1 MHRTHPRSRSA
12 LAAAAA
18 LVLLLLGLALAS
30 FGPHP
35 AAAQSVVRT
44 NFDVTLSLRE
54 DGSYHVIERQVV
66 DFEGGPF
73 SFGFQELPLA
83 VVEDITN
90 ISVSEERSGGIV
102 EYTQSRSEEPETF
115 TIQQTSFAI
124 VVRWT
129 MPRTVD
135 QQRTFVLEY
144 EVYGNLRV
152 YTSETGET
160 RQQIW
165 WIAVGEGLTE
175 TAPITDAS
183 FTIQLPVPVELSTV
197 VLDGPGSR
205 DPADH
210 SSDGQT
216 FTWTASNLESG
227 DSLEGRLEFPA
238 IVEATA
244 PSWQA
249 EEDEQRLREQDRE
262 SRDALLTLM
271 MVGAGLLTVTAGGV
285 GILGFWY
292 AQGRD
297 PGVGAVASYLS
308 EPPDDLPP
316 GAAGAL
322 VDETVNEHDIV
333 ATLVDLGRRGVLKIT
348 ETADEGLFGGRGFKI
363 QLLEH
368 KEQLRPFETGFVA
381 AIMGTDAKSGSSVDL
396 GAAKSR
402 FNTKVETIKSQMY
415 DELVKRGYFPVSPET
430 TRSTNRRRATIGF
443 VIGAIVLG
451 LFGGRLFDWSG
462 WVIVPI
468 IGVAIFLFALYQVAS
483 HMPRK
488 TIAGAESAAKW
499 RAFKRYLDDLDED
512 RATAGASEIFEKFL
526 PYAVAFGIERS
537 WVRKFAMA
545 GAPAPEWY
553 GGFGG
558 GYGGGWW
565 GGGRLPGGRRRGGWG
580 GWVIGTPPS
589 TYGGGGRSGEAGGG
603 FDMPGFP
610 DFQDASDRGAK
621 SLQSASGGLMDFLDL
636 AGSAF
641 EAFSGSG
648 GGRHGG
654 FSGGGRSFGGGG
666 GRSGGGG
673 GGRGGF
679 G

>member
-1 MHRTHPRSRSA
+1 MVA
-12 LAAAAA
+12 
-18 LVLLLLGLALAS
+18 
-30 FGPHP
+30 
-35 AAAQSVVRT
+35 
-44 NFDVTLSLRE
+44 E
-54 DGSYHVIERQVV
+54 D
-66 DFEGGPF
+66 
-73 SFGFQELPLA
+73 
-83 VVEDITN
+83 
-90 ISVSEERSGGIV
+90 RSGSLV
-102 EYTQSRSEEPETF
+102 QYSQNSSEDPETF
-115 TIQQTSFAI
+115 TVRQTNSAI
-124 VVRWT
+124 DVRWY
-129 MPRTVD
+129 MPRTFNE
-135 QQRTFVLEY
+135 QRTFVLEY
-144 EVYGNLRV
+144 DVIGALRV
-152 YTSETGET
+152 YTSEAGES

-165 WIAVGEGLTE
+165 WIAVGEEVTE
-175 TAPITDAS
+175 IAPVSEAS
-183 FTIQLPVPVELSTV
+183 FTIELPTAVDLAMV

-205 DPADH
+205 DPAEH
-210 SSDGQT
+210 STDGQI
-216 FTWTASNLESG
+216 FTWSVSDLESG

-244 PSWQA
+244 PSWQEA
-249 EEDEQRLREQDRE
+249 DDEQRLREQDRE

-271 MVGAGLLTVTAGGV
+271 MFGAGLLTVTAGGV
-285 GILGFWY
+285 GLLGFWY
-292 AQGRD
+292 TQGRD

-333 ATLVDLGRRGVLKIT
+333 STMVDLGRRGVIKIT
-348 ETADEGLFGGRGFKI
+348 ETTEEGLFGGRGFKI

-368 KEQLRPFETGFVA
+368 KEELRPFETAFVK
-381 AIMGTDAKSGSSVDL
+381 AIMGADAKPGSSVDL

-402 FNTKVETIKSQMY
+402 FNSKVETIKSQMY

-430 TRSTNRRRATIGF
+430 TRSRYRSRATIGF
-443 VIGAIVLG
+443 VIGAIALG
-451 LFGGRLFDWSG
+451 LFGSSLFGWSG

-488 TIAGAESAAKW
+488 TVAGAESAAKW
-499 RAFKRYLDDLDED
+499 RAFKRYLEDLDQD
-512 RATAGASEIFEKFL
+512 RATAGASDIFEKFL
-526 PYAVAFGIERS
+526 PYAVAFGLERS

-565 GGGRLPGGRRRGGWG
+565 DGGRLPGGRRRGGWG

-589 TYGGGGRSGEAGGG
+589 TYGGGGRSGDSGGG
-603 FDMPGFP
+603 FDMPGLP

-666 GRSGGGG
+666 GGRSGGGG
-673 GGRGGF
+673 GGGRGF